1 MLAMLAVVTTGLIN
15 EIAHALPWPYPVRTG
30 LAVLAMVVAII
41 VIAIWIAAL
50 RANRPAA
57 R

>member
-41 VIAIWIAAL
+41 GHLADRGCAGC
-50 RANRPAA
+50 RAR
-57 R
+57 